1 MAKDQGITRVVVVVV
16 VVLAVLSHLSHFLI
30 KRKLSE
36 KNYPKPGFKPR
47 TFTTPVK
54 SYRDIVTLVFE
65 KLKDFKNHAA
75 DLAPV
80 LVLVLY

>member
-16 VVLAVLSHLSHFLI
+16 PAVLFHLSHFLI

-36 KNYPKPGFKPR
+36 KNYPKPGFK
-47 TFTTPVK
+47 
-54 SYRDIVTLVFE
+54 LVFE

-80 LVLVLY
+80 LVIVLF